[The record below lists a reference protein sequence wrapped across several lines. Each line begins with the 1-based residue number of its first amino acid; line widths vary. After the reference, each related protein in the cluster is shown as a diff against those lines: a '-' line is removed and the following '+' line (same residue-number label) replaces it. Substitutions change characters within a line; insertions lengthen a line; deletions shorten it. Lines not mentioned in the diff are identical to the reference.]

1 MKETEESTNVNI
13 NINNYIEL
21 ICAKAKLKI
30 IEKMYRESSISK
42 YDYDSIL
49 ELMFT
54 REKEGDTNQWIY

>member
-54 REKEGDTNQWIY
+54 REKEGDTNQ

>member
-1 MKETEESTNVNI
+1 MKETNESTSVNI

-30 IEKMYRESSISK
+30 IEKMYKSEISK

-49 ELMFT
+49 ELIFT

>member
-1 MKETEESTNVNI
+1 MKETNESTSVNI

-30 IEKMYRESSISK
+30 IEKMYKSEISK

-49 ELMFT
+49 ELIFT
-54 REKEGDTNQWIY
+54 REKEGDTNQ

>member
-13 NINNYIEL
+13 NINYYIEL

-54 REKEGDTNQWIY
+54 REKEGDTNQ